1 MLKSGKRCFVFP
13 FKRKD
18 KKIFFLSN
26 LRVAQTSKV
35 ENKKSLRQIIKP
47 VLGYFFKLQLFLAKL
62 NLKQYH
68 NYCKCLRPLLGS
80 LSAPA
85 TPCIKWN
92 VVNESHKRIMGV
104 ASLLSGFVFNFRLG
118 VSCVPLNKV
127 YIKSLTIYT
136 CAVTCFH
143 LYDHQV
149 LFFTLHTFIELHS
162 NSSDI
167 AVLCI
172 SFSKCVYHSSPVQ
185 MFRFFYPHSDIF
197 VINMYVFRLASLKNN
212 NKTKLKKVCFFVQA
226 ACYWEFIV
234 RAPSCG
240 HCNYDDWADLR
251 GGNRGGWMDYQNT
264 GL

>member
-1 MLKSGKRCFVFP
+1 MCSKAGRDVLFSLLRGRT
-13 FKRKD
+13 
-18 KKIFFLSN
+18 KKKNFLSN

-35 ENKKSLRQIIKP
+35 ENKKSLSQIIKP

-149 LFFTLHTFIELHS
+149 LFFTLHQYRKTQHS
-162 NSSDI
+162 
-167 AVLCI
+167 
-172 SFSKCVYHSSPVQ
+172 
-185 MFRFFYPHSDIF
+185 
-197 VINMYVFRLASLKNN
+197 
-212 NKTKLKKVCFFVQA
+212 
-226 ACYWEFIV
+226 
-234 RAPSCG
+234 
-240 HCNYDDWADLR
+240 
-251 GGNRGGWMDYQNT
+251 
-264 GL
+264 